1 MSKLTPGTGSY
12 LIPRL
17 EHARVSDAMRHG
29 ILSCAGNAAVR
40 DAARTMTAHHVHTIV
55 ITDPSDASVSGMLTD
70 RALLDALLEPDGGE
84 RALMEV
90 AQHNVPTIASDES
103 LATAAQLMRERDIAH
118 LVVLDE
124 HSGQPAGM
132 LSTLD
137 LAGILAWGEA

>member
-29 ILSCAGNAAVR
+29 ILSCAGDAAVR
-40 DAARTMTAHHVHTIV
+40 HAARTMTAHHVHTIV

-90 AQHNVPTIASDES
+90 AQHNVPTIASDAYSRFSTVMNGRVCEWTLKAS
-103 LATAAQLMRERDIAH
+103 RKTSRSSKPRRKQQR
-118 LVVLDE
+118 
-124 HSGQPAGM
+124 AG
-132 LSTLD
+132 S
-137 LAGILAWGEA
+137 AGG